1 VGLCF
6 KKCVSPDYSTSVF
19 YGHVELAPDNP
30 RPVFLGGSVVPATLP
45 RCGFE
50 EPVDVVVGGHDAQ
63 DLGGG
68 KRALGV
74 HVAPPE
80 DCFDAVQQRQ
90 AAVQVQH
97 LPEPGV
103 DALDGVVGARPFAA
117 PSPRHLDERE
127 QRAVLH
133 QPVEPPPRLPQ
144 PLVRPGLLAVLDGEL
159 LQETVPPRAPR
170 VVLQKPC
177 RGGFGVFGVLQP
189 VGDSEQLHPRVQP
202 RVQGRAALDLVGG
215 VERAPLDARP
225 GPHGPCRLGGVADP
239 PHRRRPARKAAP
251 PLRPRRRLPVLD
263 HLGAT
268 RAALRIIQGDILS
281 SGNFFLEK
289 ACLNRD
295 VKGNPYT
302 LFETYASWPE
312 PT

>member
-1 VGLCF
+1 
-6 KKCVSPDYSTSVF
+6 
-19 YGHVELAPDNP
+19 
-30 RPVFLGGSVVPATLP
+30 
-45 RCGFE
+45 
-50 EPVDVVVGGHDAQ
+50 
-63 DLGGG
+63 
-68 KRALGV
+68 V

-80 DCFDAVQQRQ
+80 DRLDAVQQRQ
-90 AAVQVQH
+90 AAVVAEHVAQPRVH
-97 LPEPGV
+97 
-103 DALDGVVGARPFAA
+103 ALDGVVGGRPAA
-117 PSPRHLDERE
+117 AMLLLHLDEGE
-127 QRAVLH
+127 QRPLPDEPVQAAPGLAQALVRVDPLAVLH
-133 QPVEPPPRLPQ
+133 GVFLQEIVPLDAPCVVLEEPRRGRFRVL
-144 PLVRPGLLAVLDGEL
+144 GLLE
-159 LQETVPPRAPR
+159 
-170 VVLQKPC
+170 
-177 RGGFGVFGVLQP
+177 P
-189 VGDSEQLHPRVQP
+189 VGDAQELDPRLQP
-202 RVQGRAALDLVGG
+202 GLQGRAALDLVGG